1 MNNKMESLIELAYL
15 EALKSPMTSRYGAI
29 LVYNSKVISSGYN
42 DDRKLKISNNKLC
55 CLLCG

>member
-1 MNNKMESLIELAYL
+1 MESLIELAYL